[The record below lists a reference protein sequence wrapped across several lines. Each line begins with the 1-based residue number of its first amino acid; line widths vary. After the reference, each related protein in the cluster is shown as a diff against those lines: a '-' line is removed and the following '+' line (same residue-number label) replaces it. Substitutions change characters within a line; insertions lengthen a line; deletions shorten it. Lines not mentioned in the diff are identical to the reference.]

1 MGGEERFLQAEVLH
15 GFGVFRVC
23 AAQGGMHA
31 LRAACGNLSF
41 VADVGVRVADGAVF
55 RVFQGRQTT
64 FNDIYALMH
73 RWISPLSAPW
83 S

>member
-1 MGGEERFLQAEVLH
+1 
-15 GFGVFRVC
+15 
-23 AAQGGMHA
+23 MHA
-31 LRAACGNLSF
+31 LRAARGDLGF

-73 RWISPLSAPW
+73 DGSPL
-83 S
+83 